1 MMMKNLILSLAV
13 LLGTCRANAQ
23 QNGPLKADTVRS
35 ATLLELSTN
44 KTSLLIFPASVR
56 AADRGDSYVMAEKVK
71 GVENMLKVKAG
82 QQNFAPSNLHVITSD
97 GNVYDFTV
105 VYSDTPQ
112 NQTID
117 LRSTA
122 PFGVAVFKGVSLNST
137 QLSAYGEK
145 VSASDPFVKGVH
157 ERHYRLLFTLE
168 GLFIKDDVLFVRY
181 RLKNFSHIPY
191 DEGSLRFFVRD
202 RKKAKRT
209 SEQDNELQALQ
220 VTRQGSPESD
230 RGQVIIAAFARFTIA
245 DSKRLVTELMERGGD
260 RNLSLKLSGEKLLQA
275 RPLR

>member
-1 MMMKNLILSLAV
+1 MMKNLILSLAV